1 MALKLKEIYRK
12 NALAAARQMSAS
24 PAKVYTNKANKRV
37 ALIINSAI
45 TNNNNTQK
53 NNEEELLEHCEDI
66 ESRKC
71 KLLEINSC
79 F

>member
-1 MALKLKEIYRK
+1 MALKLKEMYRK

-24 PAKVYTNKANKRV
+24 PAKVYTNKANRTV

-45 TNNNNTQK
+45 K

-71 KLLEINSC
+71 K
-79 F
+79 